1 MSIDD
6 RLGFLKVFD
15 RSRNPTGLLTQ
26 AYDIQRRRRI
36 NSDYLLT
43 FQIPMNST
51 EYRELITIKGHV
63 MDERGQYYVIN
74 SRTRKRDGKKLIAEI
89 SCSHVMFR
97 LTDYKVPYA
106 SYIKELYGAHI
117 SQLTDKLTAATNG
130 RFTFVLHDTFD
141 LFDVK
146 DWGRT
151 NCLAALNDMVRMY
164 NVELEPDNFV
174 IHVRKRIGADNGHQY
189 RAAKNVISSSFKDD
203 SSALTTRLFA
213 RMKDDRTWI
222 GQPATILTAE
232 ERARLEAIPGAI
244 VNGVLQV
251 NYLVS
256 QYAGMW
262 ATPDIPFHD
271 NEIIEQNITNVND
284 LLRQARKALAENEVP
299 ALEISVS
306 EADLYKIDED
316 ETRPNLGDTVYCV
329 DPEMEMSNITA
340 RITEITEFPYD
351 INKHAQVVV
360 SNVMSRDFADII
372 ADLDRSKRIVH
383 DIMSGGMIR
392 TDVFESFAKQAIADI
407 TNSKT
412 EIVWPEE
419 GGLLA
424 RDKTNPLRQVRLTS
438 AGLGVSTDGWKTVSA
453 AITPDGVLGPRII
466 GQIGNFESLSVGS
479 GNNIILLNRT
489 GGLSAGHA
497 NFNSAP
503 FRVDHQGNVVMN
515 RLTANSA
522 EIKSSNFTDGSIVGS
537 SINVGNGKFTVSS
550 SGDVSAQGAVLSQGT
565 ISGTQIIGGSITSNA
580 DINVTRDIRVGNS
593 IYLGLT
599 GQTNDRRIEFVDSGP
614 YRSYIGFTDATKQL
628 EVYGANDVRIRSGL
642 DVTISAMQATLPSY
656 SYLGS
661 ASSDSNR
668 IVIRSE
674 LESKAAY
681 NMTYDKGTKNLK
693 MWARDG
699 SLLAQVT
706 IS

>member
-1 MSIDD
+1 
-6 RLGFLKVFD
+6 
-15 RSRNPTGLLTQ
+15 
-26 AYDIQRRRRI
+26 
-36 NSDYLLT
+36 
-43 FQIPMNST
+43 MNSA
-51 EYRELITIKGHV
+51 EYRELITVKGHV

-74 SRTRKRDGKKLIAEI
+74 SRTRKRDGKKLTAEI
-89 SCSHVMFR
+89 ACSHVMFR

-117 SQLTDKLTAATNG
+117 SQLTDKITADTNG

-141 LFDVK
+141 LYDVK

-151 NCLAALNDMVRMY
+151 NCLAALNDIVRMY

-262 ATPDIPFHD
+262 ATPDIEYHD

-284 LLRQARKALAENEVP
+284 LLHQARKALAENEVP

-360 SNVMSRDFADII
+360 SNVMKRDFADII

-392 TDVFESFAKQAIADI
+392 TDVFESFAKQVITDI

-438 AGLGVSTDGWKTVSA
+438 TGLGVSTDGWQTTKA
-453 AITPDGVLGPRII
+453 AITADGIIGERII

-522 EIKSSNFTDGSIVGS
+522 EIKSSSFTDGSIVGS
-537 SINVGNGKFTVSS
+537 SINVGNGKFTVNS
-550 SGDVSAQGAVLSQGT
+550 SGDVSAQGAILAQGT
-565 ISGTQIIGGSITSNA
+565 ITGALIQTSTSSYPRAEMSSSN
-580 DINVTRDIRVGNS
+580 RMFRVGASSSSSIELRALGYPNTISDISLNTGGITASISLPNS
-593 IYLGLT
+593 STGLYLT
-599 GQTNDRRIEFVDSGP
+599 GPKLTAEFSEILLRGYYGVSVPSWDSLK
-614 YRSYIGFTDATKQL
+614 SEDDNQS
-628 EVYGANDVRIRSGL
+628 IRTTLDGL
-642 DVTISAMQATLPSY
+642 AVNLTF
-656 SYLGS
+656 
-661 ASSDSNR
+661 DSTSR
-668 IVIRSE
+668 
-674 LESKAAY
+674 
-681 NMTYDKGTKNLK
+681 NLK
-693 MWARDG
+693 LWSRG
-699 SLLAQVT
+699 GQLLAQVN
-706 IS
+706 IPK